1 LSFVGWLKNSRLVL
15 ALLSIQPPPVTKY
28 PFAAWSLVIAAV
40 ADGNAPVAAFE
51 VIVTQS
57 KVGTFGFA
65 FAGAT
70 AAVRMIAT
78 ATLDLQMAFI

>member
-1 LSFVGWLKNSRLVL
+1 
-15 ALLSIQPPPVTKY
+15 
-28 PFAAWSLVIAAV
+28 
-40 ADGNAPVAAFE
+40 VAAFE